1 MLENYTHY
9 LLYIFVYR
17 NAVGTLRILYA
28 HSQACLPIRL
38 LAYGYLPAWFSLTS
52 QQIKHVCVY
61 IYIYISMC
69 ASDFVCAATLSV
81 TSPGYAEQNASTIIK
96 APVWIWS
103 LSAHEPACRSAS
115 THGTACVS
123 FVFVRVWRSSCF
135 VQYGRGFAAVSPTA
149 LLDQS
154 TGMFVHGMCN
164 ANASSARGIE
174 SPCCL
179 ESALYNTGVR
189 SGSTTVR
196 RGPLATTASG
206 RVAPV

>member
-1 MLENYTHY
+1 M
-9 LLYIFVYR
+9 
-17 NAVGTLRILYA
+17 
-28 HSQACLPIRL
+28 C
-38 LAYGYLPAWFSLTS
+38 
-52 QQIKHVCVY
+52 VC